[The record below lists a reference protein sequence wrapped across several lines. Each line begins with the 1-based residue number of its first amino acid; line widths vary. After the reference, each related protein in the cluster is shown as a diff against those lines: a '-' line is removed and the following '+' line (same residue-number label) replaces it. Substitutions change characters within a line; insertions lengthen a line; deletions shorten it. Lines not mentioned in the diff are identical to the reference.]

1 MFKLNRR
8 LFALAIAVGGAATF
22 ATLPAHAQ
30 AFPTKPV
37 KIVVGF
43 AAGGLTDILARTI
56 APVMSEKLGQPVII
70 DNKPGANGNIS
81 TAYVAGSEADGHTLL
96 FSSSAQIVYSPNT
109 YKKLPADPIN
119 GLRHLSLIGEGDFI
133 FVASTGAGV
142 NTLAEFVSLAKS
154 KPGALNY
161 ATSGPGGSLHVVQE
175 IFLQQAGIKLEP
187 VHYKGSSA
195 ALTDLVG
202 NQVQLFCDG
211 LPSLEPH
218 IKSGKLKPLFVTAKK
233 RLPAL
238 PNVPTAAEVKMAALS
253 NISNWF
259 GLHAPKGTSDAVV
272 AKIQDALAAAMA
284 SDSVKEKMRGLAIE
298 PVFSTPTEFVA
309 RIDASNKLIRAATK
323 AANIQVE

>member
-1 MFKLNRR
+1 MTPLNRR
-8 LFALAIAVGGAATF
+8 HFALALAFSGAAGL
-22 ATLPAHAQ
+22 ATSPAQ
-30 AFPTKPV
+30 AQAYPSKPI

-56 APVMSEKLGQPVII
+56 APVMSDKLGQPVII

-81 TAYVAGSEADGHTLL
+81 TAFVAGSEPDGHTLL

-133 FVASTGAGV
+133 FVASTGTGV
-142 NTLAEFVSLAKS
+142 HSLAEFVTLAKS

-175 IFLQQAGIKLEP
+175 IFLQHAGIQMVP

-195 ALTDLVG
+195 ALTDLVA

-211 LPSLEPH
+211 LPSLEPY
-218 IKSGKLKPLFVTAKK
+218 IKTDKLKPLFVTAKK

-238 PNVPTAAEVKMAALS
+238 PNVPTAAEVKLADLS

-259 GLHAPKGTSDAVV
+259 GLHAPKGTSDATV
-272 AKIQDALAAAMA
+272 AKIQGALAAAMA
-284 SDSVKEKMRGLAIE
+284 SESVKEKMRGLAIE
-298 PVFSTPTEFVA
+298 PVFSTPAEFVA
-309 RIDASNKLIRAATK
+309 RIDASNKLIGAAAR
-323 AANIQVE
+323 AANIQID